1 MKLVIVES
9 PTKCKT
15 IGKYLGKDYKVM
27 ASVGHIR
34 DLGTSGPGGLG
45 VDVNNGFKPTYVI
58 CKDKGPII
66 KELKSAC
73 KKADEVLLATDPDRE
88 GEAISWHLSSS
99 FS

>member
-66 KELKSAC
+66 KEAFS
-73 KKADEVLLATDPDRE
+73 
-88 GEAISWHLSSS
+88 SSS
-99 FS
+99 FSWCRLNKKIRISRNY

>member
-66 KELKSAC
+66 KELKQMKFC
-73 KKADEVLLATDPDRE
+73 LQPTLIVKVKQLP
-88 GEAISWHLSSS
+88 GI
-99 FS
+99 